1 MPSDLAR
8 LLDFSAVSL
17 GQWPTPI
24 SFMPRAGTSGILIK
38 RDDLSGY
45 GRGGVKTR
53 KIEHL
58 VGYMLAHG
66 YDELITV
73 VANITNLVRD
83 IVPVLQRYGLHWQ
96 IFIVN
101 EPALPRGEREATLC
115 DLRDHVHLLG
125 AGHARAVACVASAA
139 VKSRW
144 RHRHP
149 FVALPSLMHPAGV
162 VGTARGFVEMVSQVR
177 AMGVPLPKT
186 VFITAASGTTFAG
199 FLLAEHALRRDGAD
213 PIRIVGVQVYPGR
226 VWLWTL
232 GLIRWTERFLGL
244 HDHVPADRIEL
255 VSSSL
260 SGGFGRY
267 PEDVARLCVTVERES
282 GIRID
287 PIFGGK
293 TWSVMEQYLSRGAA
307 YDDGPV
313 LYWHCGF
320 TPDWQ
325 ALGKVVSRSDASARL
340 A

>member
-8 LLDFSAVSL
+8 LLDFPTVNL

-24 SFMPRAGTSGILIK
+24 SFLPRSGTSGILIK
-38 RDDLSGY
+38 RDDLSGH

-66 YDELITV
+66 YNELITV

-83 IVPVLQRYGLHWQ
+83 IVPVLQRFGLHWQ

-101 EPALPRGEREATLC
+101 EPALPRAEREEILS

-125 AGHARAVACVASAA
+125 SGHLRAVACVVSAA
-139 VKSRW
+139 VESR
-144 RHRHP
+144 RRNRRP
-149 FVALPSLMHPAGV
+149 FVALPSIMHPAGV
-162 VGTARGFVEMVSQVR
+162 VGTARGFIEMVSKVR
-177 AMGVPLPKT
+177 ATGGPLPKT

-199 FLLAEHALRRDGAD
+199 FLLAEHALRCDGSA
-213 PIRIVGVQVYPGR
+213 PMRIVGVQVYPGQAR
-226 VWLWTL
+226 LWTL
-232 GLIRWTERFLGL
+232 GLVRWTERFLGL
-244 HDHVPADRIEL
+244 RDHVPRERIEL

-260 SGGFGRY
+260 YGGFGRY
-267 PEDVARLCVTVERES
+267 PEDVARLCVTLQRES

-293 TWSVMEQYLSRGAA
+293 TWSVMEQYLSRRPAF
-307 YDDGPV
+307 DDGPV
-313 LYWHCGF
+313 LYWHCGY

-325 ALGKVVSRSDASARL
+325 ALGKLVPTHS
-340 A
+340 